1 MWINIL
7 IFGSLAAVVLI
18 LFAGLLNLGR
28 AGDKAKKRSN
38 KLMRWR
44 IGLQAVALAF
54 LMLGFYLKSQT
65 GG

>member
-44 IGLQAVALAF
+44 IGHRLLLLHF
-54 LMLGFYLKSQT
+54 
-65 GG
+65 